1 MLPLRTAWAYF
12 IPSYRAGFLLGAFRV
27 FALEPAMGPVAAVV
41 AETPFLVAFYW
52 FAWAAVLR
60 RSCSGFKPAARLAI
74 SISWLALLIAAEIG
88 LGMLLRGFSLE

>member
-1 MLPLRTAWAYF
+1 
-12 IPSYRAGFLLGAFRV
+12 
-27 FALEPAMGPVAAVV
+27 MGPVAAVV

-88 LGMLLRGFSLE
+88 LGMLLRGFSLEYIIASYGTSKGRVGLVAPILCAAFPLLRY